1 MLKDLALSDW
11 QMVAL
16 ASKCAGFSESTIHH
30 EVLHA
35 LGFEHEHAR
44 HDRDKFLNVNLE
56 VVPFLV
62 FSNLLDL

>member
-1 MLKDLALSDW
+1 
-11 QMVAL
+11 MVAL

-44 HDRDKFLNVNLE
+44 QDRDKFLNVNLE
-56 VVPFLV
+56 VGQL
-62 FSNLLDL
+62 SSSKLLIHLGGRRHGSV